1 MRSHRAFSSSCSAAA
16 PGRVG
21 RGAAHHVLEIALQVV
36 PIGLGDGQH
45 PRGVHRNVAA
55 PAQRQLQ
62 ALHLFVAQFFHRGAQ
77 LLHPHQAQR
86 QDDHQGQHGH
96 PGQQADLLGNGQ
108 PVEPLGG
115 MRGVF
120 RH

>member
-1 MRSHRAFSSSCSAAA
+1 MDSTRVAFTAM
-16 PGRVG
+16 
-21 RGAAHHVLEIALQVV
+21 LL
-36 PIGLGDGQH
+36 
-45 PRGVHRNVAA
+45 
-55 PAQRQLQ
+55 RQLQ

-86 QDDHQGQHGH
+86 QNDHQGQHGH

-120 RH
+120 RHVALSLLVVGRFIRVTHSLTCAPARSGPDDFVKQPKPR